1 VKTAGDQKGDGGG
14 VPLGMAAK
22 PRPGVGIGVL
32 VKRDGKILL
41 QKRIGAHGTNTWS
54 PPGGH
59 MEYGETPEQTAIRET
74 KEEVNVEIN
83 NPRVVGVTNDIH
95 HAESKHYIT
104 IFVEADYA
112 GGEPKLNEPDRT
124 ADVKWFSLDELPQE
138 LFLPF
143 RNFVENRRLL

>member
-1 VKTAGDQKGDGGG
+1 
-14 VPLGMAAK
+14 
-22 PRPGVGIGVL
+22 
-32 VKRDGKILL
+32 
-41 QKRIGAHGTNTWS
+41 
-54 PPGGH
+54 

-74 KEEVNVEIN
+74 KEEVNVDIN
-83 NPRVVGVTNDIH
+83 NPRVVGLTNDIH

-112 GGEPKLNEPDRT
+112 GGIPTVNEPDRT
-124 ADVKWFSLDELPQE
+124 ADVKWFALDNLPQS